1 MTKSRLAIILATSLA
16 ALSMSAS
23 VAAAQLTNN
32 ASPVT
37 TVFAPPADKFSVNY
51 FTVDKT
57 AGSITNKDA
66 NAGLK
71 EGTRIKLAV
80 ADYNQASAQF
90 GSEISA
96 KWNSITGGN
105 HWTKPA
111 SAGQPVGI
119 YASLDSIGLKAKG
132 MPASLFN
139 TDKPQQRGLAQFIE
153 IAGAGA
159 SDLAKKNPNLFGSPT
174 NIMGA
179 PRSQDLK
186 IVGTGD
192 AISANFAKP
201 AIVNSG
207 NKGSKQVFYVVN
219 LGSDTHD
226 LSARSYANGGSAKKG
241 SLQPISGLTAS
252 MSG

>member
-96 KWNSITGGN
+96 KWNSITGSN

-119 YASLDSIGLKAKG
+119 YASLESIGLKAKG

-139 TDKPQQRGLAQFIE
+139 ADKPQQHGLPSVIKVA
-153 IAGAGA
+153 AA
-159 SDLAKKNPNLFGSPT
+159 SDVGKKN
-174 NIMGA
+174 
-179 PRSQDLK
+179 SQFDMWTGTPK
-186 IVGTGD
+186 IPAVQIVATGD
-192 AISANFAKP
+192 AISVVNFAKP
-201 AIVNSG
+201 EITKGGAKGNKSTFYVAGLAVRTHNLNARTHEIGGQPNSG
-207 NKGSKQVFYVVN
+207 GS
-219 LGSDTHD
+219 
-226 LSARSYANGGSAKKG
+226 
-241 SLQPISGLTAS
+241 ISSLTAS

>member
-1 MTKSRLAIILATSLA
+1 MTKSRMAIIFAASLA

-37 TVFAPPADKFSVNY
+37 TVFAPPSQIAVNY
-51 FTVDKT
+51 FTVDK
-57 AGSITNKDA
+57 ASGSITNKDA

-80 ADYNQASAQF
+80 TEF
-90 GSEISA
+90 GKHQPAVGVAGKNFELV
-96 KWNSITGGN
+96 
-105 HWTKPA
+105 KPA
-111 SAGQPVGI
+111 SVGQHAGS
-119 YASLDSIGLKAKG
+119 ASLESIGLKAKG
-132 MPASLFN
+132 TPASLFN

-153 IAGAGA
+153 IAGA

-192 AISANFAKP
+192 AISVANFVKP
-201 AIVNSG
+201 AITKGGAQG
-207 NKGSKQVFYVVN
+207 NKSTFYVV
-219 LGSDTHD
+219 GRAVHTHN
-226 LSARSYANGGSAKKG
+226 LSARTHK
-241 SLQPISGLTAS
+241 ISGLANSGGFSSPGNAS
-252 MSG
+252 G

>member
-1 MTKSRLAIILATSLA
+1 MVFHVSNLELFMTKSRLAIILATSLA

-23 VAAAQLTNN
+23 AAAAQMTNN

-37 TVFAPPADKFSVNY
+37 TVFAPPSQIAVNY
-51 FTVDKT
+51 FTVDK
-57 AGSITNKDA
+57 ASGSITNKDA

-96 KWNSITGGN
+96 KWNSITGSN

-119 YASLDSIGLKAKG
+119 SASLDSIGLKAKG
-132 MPASLFN
+132 TPASLFN
-139 TDKPQQRGLAQFIE
+139 TDKPQQRGLA
-153 IAGAGA
+153 
-159 SDLAKKNPNLFGSPT
+159 
-174 NIMGA
+174 
-179 PRSQDLK
+179 LK

-192 AISANFAKP
+192 AISVANFAKP
-201 AIVNSG
+201 AIVNGSAQ
-207 NKGSKQVFYVVN
+207 GSKSTFYVV
-219 LGSDTHD
+219 GRAVHTHN
-226 LSARSYANGGSAKKG
+226 LSARTHE
-241 SLQPISGLTAS
+241 ISGLANSGGFSSPGNAS
-252 MSG
+252 G